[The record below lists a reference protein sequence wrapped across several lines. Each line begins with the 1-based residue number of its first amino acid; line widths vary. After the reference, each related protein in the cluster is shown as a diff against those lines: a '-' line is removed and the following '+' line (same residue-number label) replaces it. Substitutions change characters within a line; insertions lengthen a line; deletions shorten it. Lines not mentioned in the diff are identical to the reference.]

1 MSIYYV
7 LNTVLCVDKLVGCRP
22 PHSWKY
28 TTELSR
34 RQNAKENAE
43 FHDVSFANK
52 RIKKY
57 NENI

>member
-1 MSIYYV
+1 
-7 LNTVLCVDKLVGCRP
+7 VDKLVGCRP